1 MSFCAINSPR
11 SVVSTWTIC
20 PAEDGRRFPENSRA
34 VNVGTCFPPRLQT
47 EAIVAV
53 VCTSK
58 KLHSARE
65 ARTQR
70 ILAASIGEAGLLP
83 VARSVR
89 RRHCLRVSSPVPFWF
104 GGGNECGAVRR
115 LRWSFGLRSEAVGG
129 SVRGGISLPLSQAR
143 AGLPPTIIRSPH
155 RAVSPGSLLSFS
167 PSSPGQRSQYRWS
180 HRNRWVPIFRR
191 FCEPAGSSDP
201 RRVFFLPMLVCFRRL
216 LGT

>member
-104 GGGNECGAVRR
+104 GGGNECGAASALVVWIA
-115 LRWSFGLRSEAVGG
+115 LGG
-129 SVRGGISLPLSQAR
+129 SGRERARRNLPPSLSLSSRESPSYHNPLAAPCCVAGIAAVFFSVQPRPAFTISLE
-143 AGLPPTIIRSPH
+143 PPKPVGTNISP
-155 RAVSPGSLLSFS
+155 VL
-167 PSSPGQRSQYRWS
+167 
-180 HRNRWVPIFRR
+180 
-191 FCEPAGSSDP
+191 
-201 RRVFFLPMLVCFRRL
+201 
-216 LGT
+216 